1 MYLVSL
7 RILYMILVI
16 CGLFLWDFVSVCL
29 WCFGLRVVFRVFVFL
44 VHSHFGCG
52 SGYFW
57 S

>member
-16 CGLFLWDFVSVCL
+16 YGLFLWDFVSVCR